1 MALKIDRVQLE
12 IVIQQDKARQRII
25 ELESEMKTARS
36 ELNKIKKQ
44 FGENSVE
51 YKKQAELI
59 KKLVAEYDSLY
70 EGIGLNNLSLKE
82 LQNRQKE
89 LNQILRNLPAG
100 HELFGQY
107 RQQLDE
113 VNDRIKQL
121 KGNSDIY
128 TDTLAKMAESY
139 RQLRKAELNGGKD
152 SDGYRQ
158 QAAYIEQLAKAH
170 TELTSKLHVEDLSLD
185 ELTERQRGLNAVI
198 NAMPANSPGMEVYR
212 QQLEETSVRI
222 SELHGRLDT
231 QRMYLDKVSDSY
243 IRLREIEKQ
252 YGTDNDE
259 YLKQLSYIRELT
271 EEHDKYIEEIGFE
284 NLTVSELSERQKEL
298 NQILQNIPGS
308 SEEMERY
315 RIELDRVTNR
325 LKDLNGQTDESR
337 RYLERMTDAFFKLRE
352 IQQKQG
358 SGSTAYKEQLM
369 YIRQL
374 SDEHDKLINQIG
386 LENLTMKE
394 LQNRQK
400 ELNEV
405 LQNIPTSSAEM
416 NKYRAELDKVNLK
429 IQQIKGTAAETKFSL
444 SKMADE
450 FNRYQTLGVSVIA
463 TLTGIALTA
472 RGCVNDYAAMMEAQS
487 QVTKYTGMT
496 AEQVELLNEDLKR
509 MDTRTAREQL
519 NALAGD
525 AGRLGIQAKDE
536 VLDFVEAADMIN
548 VALGEDLGEDATK
561 NIGKLAQMFGDA
573 GRSLKDNMLAI
584 GSAVNSVAQNSSAAE
599 PYLVNFTARMGG
611 VAKQARL
618 SVTDVM
624 GFASALDQNMLRSE
638 MASTALQGLIL
649 KIYQEPAEYAKL
661 AGMDVEKFINLI
673 ETDCNEAILA
683 FLSNLGQLG
692 GMEKMAPILDKMKLS
707 GAEAAGVIST
717 LASNVATI
725 RKEQEQANTAFVE
738 GTSIVDEFN
747 VQNNTV
753 QAGLDKAKK
762 TLTDLRVEL
771 GEELLPVMKY
781 MISTGTLTVK
791 GLKQIVSVLLS
802 YKSTIATVALAVTG
816 YTIAMN
822 ASVIADKAKVL
833 WTGRV
838 VTAVRTLTVAIQRN
852 PLGALLVAAAA
863 AIALLQDLT
872 RKTDKLSS
880 SQRNL
885 NDIQEQSAKY
895 AEEEKRQIASLLSV
909 AQDETNSK
917 FKRETAI
924 RKLNELAPEYLGNLT
939 LEKIKTEEAQK
950 AVKAYVDTLLI
961 KQNLEAA
968 NQKRND
974 LTDQLQNLNKNG
986 LNKGWVDVI
995 WDGTVYGTAKFVR
1008 SVTKGSHGM
1017 LDKWSKQTMKD
1028 LENELYDQQVAL
1040 QQQINDIDKYIEE
1053 QTNKLITAE
1062 TEVSETKTGGGTG
1075 GTEVDEE
1082 AIKKRFQAETD
1093 AMEQAMREEQ
1103 NELKQL
1109 RQLGLLDE
1117 EEYQEEMYLLQLEYL
1132 GKRKELYSKYKKDY
1146 SDIDGQIFDL
1156 MIDRSNQLYDKN
1168 KSKEIKDTPEP
1179 REETVDEDTYLVDK
1193 FKKSI
1198 EGRLAIL
1205 EDFHARGLI
1214 SEQEYQDKLLEI
1226 EQEKTEQRKEIQ
1238 NGMLQTFQSAV
1249 SAVSDLMQAMEDAEV
1264 SKVERAWDK
1273 KIKAAQKAGKDTTEL
1288 EEQKEAAVNEVK
1300 KKYADKQFAL
1310 SVLQVTSSTAV
1321 AAMRAYEAMAG
1332 IPIVGPALGAAAAA
1346 AAVVAGAAQIAV
1358 AKQQRDEAKGLYE
1371 GGYSQDYVEGYT
1383 AKGDSKDVA
1392 GVIPVHKNEF
1402 VANHESVQNPHVRQF
1417 LDVFDMAQRNGT
1429 IRMLDT
1435 TQILEQ
1441 VRTRAGKY
1449 SGGYT
1454 SGDGTDFGGTSFPVD
1469 NRIIEFLQRIV
1480 ALLQEGNGSL
1490 DKLAGKDLVVDVRA
1504 VRDGIRRVE
1513 KIEANASR

>member
-12 IVIQQDKARQRII
+12 IVIQQDKARQRMI

-89 LNQILRNLPAG
+89 LNQILRNLPASSP
-100 HELFGQY
+100 LFKQY
-107 RQQLDE
+107 NAQLNE
-113 VNDRIKQL
+113 VNAR
-121 KGNSDIY
+121 
-128 TDTLAKMAESY
+128 
-139 RQLRKAELNGGKD
+139 
-152 SDGYRQ
+152 
-158 QAAYIEQLAKAH
+158 
-170 TELTSKLHVEDLSLD
+170 
-185 ELTERQRGLNAVI
+185 
-198 NAMPANSPGMEVYR
+198 
-212 QQLEETSVRI
+212 
-222 SELHGRLDT
+222 
-231 QRMYLDKVSDSY
+231 
-243 IRLREIEKQ
+243 
-252 YGTDNDE
+252 
-259 YLKQLSYIRELT
+259 IREL
-271 EEHDKYIEEIGFE
+271 
-284 NLTVSELSERQKEL
+284 
-298 NQILQNIPGS
+298 
-308 SEEMERY
+308 
-315 RIELDRVTNR
+315 
-325 LKDLNGQTDESR
+325 
-337 RYLERMTDAFFKLRE
+337 
-352 IQQKQG
+352 
-358 SGSTAYKEQLM
+358 
-369 YIRQL
+369 
-374 SDEHDKLINQIG
+374 
-386 LENLTMKE
+386 
-394 LQNRQK
+394 
-400 ELNEV
+400 
-405 LQNIPTSSAEM
+405 
-416 NKYRAELDKVNLK
+416 
-429 IQQIKGTAAETKFSL
+429 KGTAQETKFSL
-444 SKMADE
+444 SKLADE
-450 FNRYQTLGVSVIA
+450 FNRFQTLGVSVIA

-573 GRSLKDNMLAI
+573 ERSLKDNMLAI

-618 SVTDVM
+618 SVTDVI

-649 KIYQEPAEYAKL
+649 KIYQEPAEYARL
-661 AGMDVEKFINLI
+661 AGMDVEKFVDLI

-683 FLSNLGQLG
+683 FLSNLGQMG

-725 RKEQEQANTAFVE
+725 RKEQDQANTAFME

-762 TLTDLRVEL
+762 TLMDLRVEL

-791 GLKQIVSVLLS
+791 GLKQIVSIFLS
-802 YKSTIATVALAVTG
+802 YKSTIATVALAVVG
-816 YTIAMN
+816 YTVAVN
-822 ASVIADKAKVL
+822 ASVIVDKAKVL
-833 WTGRV
+833 WTGRIV
-838 VTAVRTLTVAIQRN
+838 TSLRTLYTVMKANPWATVITLATTAV
-852 PLGALLVAAAA
+852 ALYKD
-863 AIALLQDLT
+863 IT
-872 RKTDKLSS
+872 RQTDKLSV

-885 NDIQEQSAKY
+885 NDIQTQATRNVE
-895 AEEEKRQIASLLSV
+895 AEKQQITSLLAI
-909 AQDETNSK
+909 AQDETASK
-917 FKRETAI
+917 LRREAAI
-924 RKLNELAPEYLGNLT
+924 RKLNELSPEYLGNLS
-939 LEKIKTEEAQK
+939 LEKIKTEEAAK

-961 KQNLEAA
+961 KQNIEAA
-968 NQKRND
+968 NQKKNQILEQR
-974 LTDQLQNLNKNG
+974 QNIANNG
-986 LNKGWVDVI
+986 LDKGFWEGA
-995 WDGTVYGTAKFVR
+995 WDGVVLGTAKFVR

-1017 LDKWSKQTMKD
+1017 LDSWSKQTIKD
-1028 LENELYDQQVAL
+1028 IKDEAHVIVSELDKQVA
-1040 QQQINDIDKYIEE
+1040 DIDKYIEE
-1053 QTNKLITAE
+1053 QTGKLITAE
-1062 TEVSETKTGGGTG
+1062 TEVSVTKAGSGTG

-1082 AIKKRFQAETD
+1082 AIKKKFQAETD
-1093 AMEQAMREEQ
+1093 TMEQAMREEQ

-1132 GKRKELYSKYKKDY
+1132 GKRKALYANYKKDY
-1146 SDIDGQIFDL
+1146 SAIDGQILDL
-1156 MIDRSNQLYDKN
+1156 MIERSNQVYDKN
-1168 KSKEIKDTPEP
+1168 KSEKIKDTPEP
-1179 REETVDEDTYLVDK
+1179 REETVDEDTYVVDK

-1205 EDFHARGLI
+1205 EDYHARGLI
-1214 SEQEYQDKLLEI
+1214 SEEEYQDKLLEI
-1226 EQEKTEQRKEIQ
+1226 EKEKAEERKQIQ
-1238 NGMLQTFQSAV
+1238 DGVLQTFQSAV

-1264 SKVERAWDK
+1264 SKVERSWDK

-1454 SGDGTDFGGTSFPVD
+1454 SGDSTDLGGTSFTVD
-1469 NRIIEFLQRIV
+1469 NRIIGFLQRIV

-1490 DKLAGKDLVVDVRA
+1490 SKLAGKDLVVDVRA

>member
-12 IVIQQDKARQRII
+12 IVIQQDKARQRMI

-89 LNQILRNLPAG
+89 LNQILRNLPASSP
-100 HELFGQY
+100 LFKQY
-107 RQQLDE
+107 NAQLNE
-113 VNDRIKQL
+113 VNAR
-121 KGNSDIY
+121 
-128 TDTLAKMAESY
+128 
-139 RQLRKAELNGGKD
+139 
-152 SDGYRQ
+152 
-158 QAAYIEQLAKAH
+158 
-170 TELTSKLHVEDLSLD
+170 
-185 ELTERQRGLNAVI
+185 
-198 NAMPANSPGMEVYR
+198 
-212 QQLEETSVRI
+212 
-222 SELHGRLDT
+222 
-231 QRMYLDKVSDSY
+231 
-243 IRLREIEKQ
+243 
-252 YGTDNDE
+252 
-259 YLKQLSYIRELT
+259 IREL
-271 EEHDKYIEEIGFE
+271 
-284 NLTVSELSERQKEL
+284 
-298 NQILQNIPGS
+298 
-308 SEEMERY
+308 
-315 RIELDRVTNR
+315 
-325 LKDLNGQTDESR
+325 
-337 RYLERMTDAFFKLRE
+337 
-352 IQQKQG
+352 
-358 SGSTAYKEQLM
+358 
-369 YIRQL
+369 
-374 SDEHDKLINQIG
+374 
-386 LENLTMKE
+386 
-394 LQNRQK
+394 
-400 ELNEV
+400 
-405 LQNIPTSSAEM
+405 
-416 NKYRAELDKVNLK
+416 
-429 IQQIKGTAAETKFSL
+429 KGTAQETKFSL
-444 SKMADE
+444 SKLADE

-649 KIYQEPAEYAKL
+649 KIYQEPAEYARL
-661 AGMDVEKFINLI
+661 AGMDVEKFVDLI

-725 RKEQEQANTAFVE
+725 RKEQNQANTAFVE

-791 GLKQIVSVLLS
+791 GLKQIVSVFLS

-974 LTDQLQNLNKNG
+974 LTDQLQDLNKNG

-1017 LDKWSKQTMKD
+1017 LDKWSKQTMRD

-1082 AIKKRFQAETD
+1082 AIKKEFQAETD

-1132 GKRKELYSKYKKDY
+1132 GKRKALYANYKKDY
-1146 SDIDGQIFDL
+1146 SAIDGQILDL
-1156 MIDRSNQLYDKN
+1156 MIERSNQVYDKN
-1168 KSKEIKDTPEP
+1168 KTKEIKDTPEP

-1226 EQEKTEQRKEIQ
+1226 EQEKAEQRKEIQ

-1264 SKVERAWDK
+1264 SKVERSWDK

-1321 AAMRAYEAMAG
+1321 AAMRAYEAMNL
-1332 IPIVGPALGAAAAA
+1332 IPFVGPALGAAAAA
-1346 AAVVAGAAQIAV
+1346 ATLAAGAAQIAV

-1383 AKGDSKDVA
+1383 AKGDSTDVA

>member
-89 LNQILRNLPAG
+89 LNQILRNLPASSP
-100 HELFGQY
+100 LFKQY
-107 RQQLDE
+107 NAQLNE
-113 VNDRIKQL
+113 VNAR
-121 KGNSDIY
+121 
-128 TDTLAKMAESY
+128 
-139 RQLRKAELNGGKD
+139 
-152 SDGYRQ
+152 
-158 QAAYIEQLAKAH
+158 
-170 TELTSKLHVEDLSLD
+170 
-185 ELTERQRGLNAVI
+185 
-198 NAMPANSPGMEVYR
+198 
-212 QQLEETSVRI
+212 
-222 SELHGRLDT
+222 
-231 QRMYLDKVSDSY
+231 
-243 IRLREIEKQ
+243 
-252 YGTDNDE
+252 
-259 YLKQLSYIRELT
+259 IREL
-271 EEHDKYIEEIGFE
+271 
-284 NLTVSELSERQKEL
+284 
-298 NQILQNIPGS
+298 
-308 SEEMERY
+308 
-315 RIELDRVTNR
+315 
-325 LKDLNGQTDESR
+325 
-337 RYLERMTDAFFKLRE
+337 
-352 IQQKQG
+352 
-358 SGSTAYKEQLM
+358 
-369 YIRQL
+369 
-374 SDEHDKLINQIG
+374 
-386 LENLTMKE
+386 
-394 LQNRQK
+394 
-400 ELNEV
+400 
-405 LQNIPTSSAEM
+405 
-416 NKYRAELDKVNLK
+416 
-429 IQQIKGTAAETKFSL
+429 KGTAQETKFSL
-444 SKMADE
+444 SKLADE

-725 RKEQEQANTAFVE
+725 RKEQEQANTAFTE

-791 GLKQIVSVLLS
+791 GLKQIVSVFLS

-816 YTIAMN
+816 YTIAVN

-838 VTAVRTLTVAIQRN
+838 VTSLRTLYTVMKAN
-852 PLGALLVAAAA
+852 PWMTVITLATTVVALYK
-863 AIALLQDLT
+863 DMT
-872 RKTDKLSS
+872 RQSDKLSA

-885 NDIQEQSAKY
+885 NDIQAQATRNVET
-895 AEEEKRQIASLLSV
+895 EKQQISSLLAI
-909 AQDETNSK
+909 AQDETASK
-917 FKRETAI
+917 LRREAAI
-924 RKLNELAPEYLGNLT
+924 RKLNELSPEYLGNLT

-961 KQNLEAA
+961 KQNIEAA
-968 NQKRND
+968 NHKKNQILEQR
-974 LTDQLQNLNKNG
+974 QNIANNG
-986 LNKGWVDVI
+986 LDKGFWEGA
-995 WDGTVYGTAKFVR
+995 WDGVVLGTAKFVR

-1017 LDKWSKQTMKD
+1017 LDSWSKQTIKD
-1028 LENELYDQQVAL
+1028 IKNEAHVVVAEL
-1040 QQQINDIDKYIEE
+1040 DKQAADIDKYIEE

-1062 TEVSETKTGGGTG
+1062 TEVSGTKTGGGTG

-1132 GKRKELYSKYKKDY
+1132 GKRKALYANYKKDY
-1146 SDIDGQIFDL
+1146 SAIDGQILDL
-1156 MIDRSNQLYDKN
+1156 MIERSNQIYDKN
-1168 KSKEIKDTPEP
+1168 KTKEIKDTPEP

-1226 EQEKTEQRKEIQ
+1226 EQEKAEQRKDIQ

-1321 AAMRAYEAMAG
+1321 AAMRAYEALAG
-1332 IPIVGPALGAAAAA
+1332 IPIVGPVLGAAAAA
-1346 AAVVAGAAQIAV
+1346 AAVAAGAAQIAV

-1402 VANHESVQNPHVRQF
+1402 VANHESVENPHVRQF

>member
-12 IVIQQDKARQRII
+12 IVIQQDKARQRMI

-70 EGIGLNNLSLKE
+70 EGIGLNNLSPKE

-89 LNQILRNLPAG
+89 LNQILRNLPASSP
-100 HELFGQY
+100 LFKQY
-107 RQQLDE
+107 NAQLNE
-113 VNDRIKQL
+113 VNAR
-121 KGNSDIY
+121 
-128 TDTLAKMAESY
+128 
-139 RQLRKAELNGGKD
+139 
-152 SDGYRQ
+152 
-158 QAAYIEQLAKAH
+158 
-170 TELTSKLHVEDLSLD
+170 
-185 ELTERQRGLNAVI
+185 
-198 NAMPANSPGMEVYR
+198 
-212 QQLEETSVRI
+212 
-222 SELHGRLDT
+222 
-231 QRMYLDKVSDSY
+231 
-243 IRLREIEKQ
+243 
-252 YGTDNDE
+252 
-259 YLKQLSYIRELT
+259 IREL
-271 EEHDKYIEEIGFE
+271 
-284 NLTVSELSERQKEL
+284 
-298 NQILQNIPGS
+298 
-308 SEEMERY
+308 
-315 RIELDRVTNR
+315 
-325 LKDLNGQTDESR
+325 
-337 RYLERMTDAFFKLRE
+337 
-352 IQQKQG
+352 
-358 SGSTAYKEQLM
+358 
-369 YIRQL
+369 
-374 SDEHDKLINQIG
+374 
-386 LENLTMKE
+386 
-394 LQNRQK
+394 
-400 ELNEV
+400 
-405 LQNIPTSSAEM
+405 
-416 NKYRAELDKVNLK
+416 
-429 IQQIKGTAAETKFSL
+429 KGTAQETKFSL
-444 SKMADE
+444 SKLADE

-661 AGMDVEKFINLI
+661 AGMDVEKFVNLI

-725 RKEQEQANTAFVE
+725 RKEQNQANTAFVE

-791 GLKQIVSVLLS
+791 GLKQIVSVFLS

-974 LTDQLQNLNKNG
+974 LTDQLQDLNKNG

-1017 LDKWSKQTMKD
+1017 LDKWSKQTMKN

-1062 TEVSETKTGGGTG
+1062 TEVSVTKAGSGTG

-1082 AIKKRFQAETD
+1082 AIKKKFQAETD
-1093 AMEQAMREEQ
+1093 TMEQAMREEQ

-1132 GKRKELYSKYKKDY
+1132 GKRKALYANYKKDY
-1146 SDIDGQIFDL
+1146 SAIDGQILDL
-1156 MIDRSNQLYDKN
+1156 MIERSNQVYDKN
-1168 KSKEIKDTPEP
+1168 KTKEIKDTPAP

-1226 EQEKTEQRKEIQ
+1226 EQEKAEQRKEIQ

-1321 AAMRAYEAMAG
+1321 AAMRAYEALAG

-1346 AAVVAGAAQIAV
+1346 AAVTAGAAQIAV

-1402 VANHESVQNPHVRQF
+1402 VANHESVENPHVRQF

>member
-89 LNQILRNLPAG
+89 LNQILRNLPASSP
-100 HELFGQY
+100 LFKQY
-107 RQQLDE
+107 NAQLNE
-113 VNDRIKQL
+113 VNAR
-121 KGNSDIY
+121 
-128 TDTLAKMAESY
+128 
-139 RQLRKAELNGGKD
+139 
-152 SDGYRQ
+152 
-158 QAAYIEQLAKAH
+158 
-170 TELTSKLHVEDLSLD
+170 
-185 ELTERQRGLNAVI
+185 
-198 NAMPANSPGMEVYR
+198 
-212 QQLEETSVRI
+212 
-222 SELHGRLDT
+222 
-231 QRMYLDKVSDSY
+231 
-243 IRLREIEKQ
+243 
-252 YGTDNDE
+252 
-259 YLKQLSYIRELT
+259 IREL
-271 EEHDKYIEEIGFE
+271 
-284 NLTVSELSERQKEL
+284 
-298 NQILQNIPGS
+298 
-308 SEEMERY
+308 
-315 RIELDRVTNR
+315 
-325 LKDLNGQTDESR
+325 
-337 RYLERMTDAFFKLRE
+337 
-352 IQQKQG
+352 
-358 SGSTAYKEQLM
+358 
-369 YIRQL
+369 
-374 SDEHDKLINQIG
+374 
-386 LENLTMKE
+386 
-394 LQNRQK
+394 
-400 ELNEV
+400 
-405 LQNIPTSSAEM
+405 
-416 NKYRAELDKVNLK
+416 
-429 IQQIKGTAAETKFSL
+429 KGTAQETKFSL
-444 SKMADE
+444 SKLADE

-509 MDTRTAREQL
+509 MDTRTAREEL

-791 GLKQIVSVLLS
+791 GLKQIVSVFLS

-816 YTIAMN
+816 YTIAVN

-838 VTAVRTLTVAIQRN
+838 VTSLRTLYTVMKAN
-852 PLGALLVAAAA
+852 PWMTVITLATTVVALYK
-863 AIALLQDLT
+863 DMT
-872 RKTDKLSS
+872 RQSDKLSA

-885 NDIQEQSAKY
+885 NDIQAQATRNVE
-895 AEEEKRQIASLLSV
+895 AEKQQISSLLAI
-909 AQDETNSK
+909 AQDETASK
-917 FKRETAI
+917 LRREAAI
-924 RKLNELAPEYLGNLT
+924 RKLNELSPEYLGNLT

-961 KQNLEAA
+961 KQNIEAA
-968 NQKRND
+968 NHKKNQILEQR
-974 LTDQLQNLNKNG
+974 QNIANNG
-986 LNKGWVDVI
+986 LDKGFWEGA
-995 WDGTVYGTAKFVR
+995 WDGVVLGTAKFVR

-1017 LDKWSKQTMKD
+1017 LDSWSKQTIKD
-1028 LENELYDQQVAL
+1028 IKNEAHVVVAEL
-1040 QQQINDIDKYIEE
+1040 DKQAADIDKYIEE

-1082 AIKKRFQAETD
+1082 AIKKKFQAETD
-1093 AMEQAMREEQ
+1093 TMEQAMREEQ

-1132 GKRKELYSKYKKDY
+1132 GKRKALYANYKKDY
-1146 SDIDGQIFDL
+1146 SAIDGQILDL
-1156 MIDRSNQLYDKN
+1156 MIERSNQVYDKN
-1168 KSKEIKDTPEP
+1168 KTKEIKETPEP

-1226 EQEKTEQRKEIQ
+1226 EQEKAEQRKEIQ

-1321 AAMRAYEAMAG
+1321 AAMRAYEAMNL
-1332 IPIVGPALGAAAAA
+1332 IPFVGPALGAAAAA
-1346 AAVVAGAAQIAV
+1346 ATLAAGAAQIAV

-1402 VANHESVQNPHVRQF
+1402 VANHESVENPHVRQF

>member
-89 LNQILRNLPAG
+89 LNQILRNLPASSP
-100 HELFGQY
+100 LFKQY
-107 RQQLDE
+107 NAQLNE
-113 VNDRIKQL
+113 VNAR
-121 KGNSDIY
+121 
-128 TDTLAKMAESY
+128 
-139 RQLRKAELNGGKD
+139 
-152 SDGYRQ
+152 
-158 QAAYIEQLAKAH
+158 
-170 TELTSKLHVEDLSLD
+170 
-185 ELTERQRGLNAVI
+185 
-198 NAMPANSPGMEVYR
+198 
-212 QQLEETSVRI
+212 
-222 SELHGRLDT
+222 
-231 QRMYLDKVSDSY
+231 
-243 IRLREIEKQ
+243 
-252 YGTDNDE
+252 
-259 YLKQLSYIRELT
+259 IREL
-271 EEHDKYIEEIGFE
+271 
-284 NLTVSELSERQKEL
+284 
-298 NQILQNIPGS
+298 
-308 SEEMERY
+308 
-315 RIELDRVTNR
+315 
-325 LKDLNGQTDESR
+325 
-337 RYLERMTDAFFKLRE
+337 
-352 IQQKQG
+352 
-358 SGSTAYKEQLM
+358 
-369 YIRQL
+369 
-374 SDEHDKLINQIG
+374 
-386 LENLTMKE
+386 
-394 LQNRQK
+394 
-400 ELNEV
+400 
-405 LQNIPTSSAEM
+405 
-416 NKYRAELDKVNLK
+416 
-429 IQQIKGTAAETKFSL
+429 KGTAQETKFSL
-444 SKMADE
+444 SKLADE

-661 AGMDVEKFINLI
+661 AGMDVEKFVDLI

-791 GLKQIVSVLLS
+791 GLKQIVSVFLS
-802 YKSTIATVALAVTG
+802 YKSTITTVALAVTG

-1082 AIKKRFQAETD
+1082 AIKKKFQAETD

-1132 GKRKELYSKYKKDY
+1132 GKRKALYANYKKDY
-1146 SDIDGQIFDL
+1146 SAIDGQILDL
-1156 MIDRSNQLYDKN
+1156 MIERSNQVYDKN
-1168 KSKEIKDTPEP
+1168 KTKEIKDTPEP

-1193 FKKSI
+1193 FKKGI

-1226 EQEKTEQRKEIQ
+1226 EQEKAEQRKEIQ

-1264 SKVERAWDK
+1264 SKVERSWDK

-1321 AAMRAYEAMAG
+1321 AAMRAYEAMNL
-1332 IPIVGPALGAAAAA
+1332 IPFVGPALGAAAAA
-1346 AAVVAGAAQIAV
+1346 ATLAAGAAQIAV

-1454 SGDGTDFGGTSFPVD
+1454 SGDATDFGGTSFPVD

>member
-89 LNQILRNLPAG
+89 LNQILRNLPASSP
-100 HELFGQY
+100 LFKQY
-107 RQQLDE
+107 NAQLNE
-113 VNDRIKQL
+113 VNAR
-121 KGNSDIY
+121 
-128 TDTLAKMAESY
+128 
-139 RQLRKAELNGGKD
+139 
-152 SDGYRQ
+152 
-158 QAAYIEQLAKAH
+158 
-170 TELTSKLHVEDLSLD
+170 
-185 ELTERQRGLNAVI
+185 
-198 NAMPANSPGMEVYR
+198 
-212 QQLEETSVRI
+212 
-222 SELHGRLDT
+222 
-231 QRMYLDKVSDSY
+231 
-243 IRLREIEKQ
+243 
-252 YGTDNDE
+252 
-259 YLKQLSYIRELT
+259 IREL
-271 EEHDKYIEEIGFE
+271 
-284 NLTVSELSERQKEL
+284 
-298 NQILQNIPGS
+298 
-308 SEEMERY
+308 
-315 RIELDRVTNR
+315 
-325 LKDLNGQTDESR
+325 
-337 RYLERMTDAFFKLRE
+337 
-352 IQQKQG
+352 
-358 SGSTAYKEQLM
+358 
-369 YIRQL
+369 
-374 SDEHDKLINQIG
+374 
-386 LENLTMKE
+386 
-394 LQNRQK
+394 
-400 ELNEV
+400 
-405 LQNIPTSSAEM
+405 
-416 NKYRAELDKVNLK
+416 
-429 IQQIKGTAAETKFSL
+429 KGTAQETKFSL
-444 SKMADE
+444 SKLADE

-661 AGMDVEKFINLI
+661 AGMDVEKFIDLI

-725 RKEQEQANTAFVE
+725 RKEQEQANTAFTE

-791 GLKQIVSVLLS
+791 GLKQIVSIFLS

-1082 AIKKRFQAETD
+1082 AIKEKFQAETD
-1093 AMEQAMREEQ
+1093 TMEQAMREEQ

-1132 GKRKELYSKYKKDY
+1132 GKRKALYANYKKDY
-1146 SDIDGQIFDL
+1146 SAIDGQILDL
-1156 MIDRSNQLYDKN
+1156 MIERSNQVYDKN
-1168 KSKEIKDTPEP
+1168 KTKEIKDTPEP

-1321 AAMRAYEAMAG
+1321 AAMRAYEAMNL
-1332 IPIVGPALGAAAAA
+1332 IPFVGPALGAAAAA
-1346 AAVVAGAAQIAV
+1346 ATLAAGAAQIAV

-1402 VANHESVQNPHVRQF
+1402 VANHESVENPHVRQF

>member
-12 IVIQQDKARQRII
+12 IVIQQDKARQRMI

-89 LNQILRNLPAG
+89 LNQILRNLPASSP
-100 HELFGQY
+100 LFKQY
-107 RQQLDE
+107 NAQLNE
-113 VNDRIKQL
+113 VNAR
-121 KGNSDIY
+121 
-128 TDTLAKMAESY
+128 
-139 RQLRKAELNGGKD
+139 
-152 SDGYRQ
+152 
-158 QAAYIEQLAKAH
+158 
-170 TELTSKLHVEDLSLD
+170 
-185 ELTERQRGLNAVI
+185 
-198 NAMPANSPGMEVYR
+198 
-212 QQLEETSVRI
+212 
-222 SELHGRLDT
+222 
-231 QRMYLDKVSDSY
+231 
-243 IRLREIEKQ
+243 
-252 YGTDNDE
+252 
-259 YLKQLSYIRELT
+259 IREL
-271 EEHDKYIEEIGFE
+271 
-284 NLTVSELSERQKEL
+284 
-298 NQILQNIPGS
+298 
-308 SEEMERY
+308 
-315 RIELDRVTNR
+315 
-325 LKDLNGQTDESR
+325 
-337 RYLERMTDAFFKLRE
+337 
-352 IQQKQG
+352 
-358 SGSTAYKEQLM
+358 
-369 YIRQL
+369 
-374 SDEHDKLINQIG
+374 
-386 LENLTMKE
+386 
-394 LQNRQK
+394 
-400 ELNEV
+400 
-405 LQNIPTSSAEM
+405 
-416 NKYRAELDKVNLK
+416 
-429 IQQIKGTAAETKFSL
+429 KGTAQETKFSL
-444 SKMADE
+444 SKLADE

-649 KIYQEPAEYAKL
+649 KIYQEPAEYARL
-661 AGMDVEKFINLI
+661 AGMDVEKFVDLI

-725 RKEQEQANTAFVE
+725 RKEQNQANTAFVE

-791 GLKQIVSVLLS
+791 GLKQIVSVFLS

-838 VTAVRTLTVAIQRN
+838 VTAVRTLTLAIQRN
-852 PLGALLVAAAA
+852 PFGALLVAAAT

-872 RKTDKLSS
+872 RKTDKLSA
-880 SQRNL
+880 SQRSL

-1017 LDKWSKQTMKD
+1017 LDKWSKQTMRD

-1082 AIKKRFQAETD
+1082 AIKKKFQAETD
-1093 AMEQAMREEQ
+1093 TMEQAMREEQ

-1132 GKRKELYSKYKKDY
+1132 GKRKALYANYKKDY
-1146 SDIDGQIFDL
+1146 SAIDGQILDL
-1156 MIDRSNQLYDKN
+1156 MIERSNQVYDKN
-1168 KSKEIKDTPEP
+1168 KTKEIKDTPEP

-1226 EQEKTEQRKEIQ
+1226 EQEKAEERKQIQ
-1238 NGMLQTFQSAV
+1238 EGVLQTFQSAV

-1264 SKVERAWDK
+1264 SKVERSWDK

-1321 AAMRAYEAMAG
+1321 AAMRAYEAMNL
-1332 IPIVGPALGAAAAA
+1332 IPFVGPALGAAAAA
-1346 AAVVAGAAQIAV
+1346 ATLAAGAAQIAV

-1454 SGDGTDFGGTSFPVD
+1454 SGDGTDLGGTSFPVD